1 MRGGFFRFVKNAFL
15 VMVGTV
21 LLLGLVAYSQ
31 GAVMVYVHEKKPSG
45 VRMFLPIPSLV
56 VTAGLGFI
64 PAETLQGKSRELRQ
78 WLPAIRLASQELAHS
93 PDGLLVE
100 VTGRKE
106 HVLIAKHADDLLID
120 VDDENETV
128 HLSLPIETIGVV
140 ADHLAEDQAPI

>member
-45 VRMFLPIPSLV
+45 ARMFLPIPSLV
-56 VTAGLGFI
+56 VTAGLEFI
-64 PAETLQGKSRELRQ
+64 PSETLQGKSRELRQ

-106 HVLIAKHADDLLID
+106 HVLIAKRADDLLIE